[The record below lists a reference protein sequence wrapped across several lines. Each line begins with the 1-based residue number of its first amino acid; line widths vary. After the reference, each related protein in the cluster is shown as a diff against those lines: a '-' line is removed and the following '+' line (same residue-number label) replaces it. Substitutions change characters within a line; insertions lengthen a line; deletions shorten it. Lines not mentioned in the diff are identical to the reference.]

1 MSLKLDNYNERKGE
15 FEGRG
20 GDLVLQY
27 YFAVSYVCGVFYTLY
42 LTYVVFK
49 NDRKLISFESTHLFF
64 LHM

>member
-15 FEGRG
+15 FEGRGG

-42 LTYVVFK
+42 LTYVVF
-49 NDRKLISFESTHLFF
+49 R
-64 LHM
+64 